1 MNSSMIRGILSV
13 ALLTALLGCGEESKL
28 NVERLPA
35 VQPSLPAVPTLPS
48 PPHPTT
54 YPDGS
59 YSVWGVR
66 ARMNQTMNQE
76 VALTGYIVEVY
87 QPPDCDRRLPD
98 CRVSAPHVWVAD
110 TRIPAD
116 QVQAQRG
123 KQIMVVGYAEN
134 QEQVDEAMEQARRG
148 RYQPPDPESGLLPIP
163 TDFLVGNKLKVT
175 GRFALVSSSGFNSSE
190 GLLEYRGHQTLENV
204 AAEE

>member
-1 MNSSMIRGILSV
+1 MIRGILSV
-13 ALLTALLGCGEESKL
+13 ALLTALLGCGEESRL

-59 YSVWGVR
+59 YSVWGAR
-66 ARMNQTMNQE
+66 ARMSQTLDQE
-76 VALTGYIVEVY
+76 IGLTGYIVDVY
-87 QPPDCDRRLPD
+87 TPPECDRRQPD
-98 CRVSAPHVWVAD
+98 CRVLAPHMWVAD
-110 TRIPAD
+110 TRIPPE

-134 QEQVDEAMEQARRG
+134 QEQIDEAMEQARRG
-148 RYQPPDPESGLLPIP
+148 RYTPPDPESGLLPIP
-163 TDFLVGNKLKVT
+163 TDFLVGNKLKLT
-175 GRFALVSSSGFNSSE
+175 ARFALVSSSGFNSSE
-190 GLLEYRGHQTLENV
+190 GLLEYRSHTTLENV